1 MGNQSVLGVYQDSLR
16 HPHARPMKSVHDVC
30 LRVQQSEPVFR
41 QALLYRVLSTYFDK
55 SCSVTSEAFCANEM
69 TLYGDVEL
77 LSVNVKLLSANHTA
91 LSRRWPNTRTVS
103 QMSNGRMAADGLIKS
118 F

>member
-1 MGNQSVLGVYQDSLR
+1 
-16 HPHARPMKSVHDVC
+16 MKSVHDLC

-41 QALLYRVLSTYFDK
+41 QALPYRVLPTYFDK
-55 SCSVTSEAFCANEM
+55 GSSVTSEAFCASEV

-77 LSVNVKLLSANHTA
+77 LSVNVKLLSVSHTA